1 MTLYEKLTLS
11 VTHKLTK
18 MFADA
23 KTVFQQFDSEVAM
36 TNVCIIE
43 NFTAWF
49 FDRIFSFHCN
59 YVQD

>member
-1 MTLYEKLTLS
+1 
-11 VTHKLTK
+11 